1 MTAEAKAETVPC
13 AAWPEALL
21 IATLFAMDPHGLGG
35 ISIKGRGSPFFEAW
49 LDQLKELLPEG
60 APLRRCPVQTGDDR
74 LLGGLDLATSLA
86 MGQPVVQRGLLSEVD
101 GGVLVLPMA
110 ERLSS
115 ATAARIAAALDEGQF
130 QLERD
135 GLTSL
140 LPARFGLI
148 LLDESMGPE
157 ESPPFALLERCSF
170 RLDGNGLGLGDLA
183 GDGAN
188 LEDIKRAK
196 NALPEIGLASES
208 LLEAICEAA
217 QAFGLNSARPAL
229 LCLRVARMI
238 AALDGRKV
246 ANLGDVTLAAQL
258 VLAPQALQ
266 LPPPPEE
273 PQPDDSDQQADT
285 QDEAQQTEAE
295 ADPTPP
301 PETPPDSQAE
311 AEPKSPPSP
320 SEILVDAVKSA
331 LPAELI
337 AALGS
342 QAKPNRQGRASGSGG
357 GTMQK
362 SPLRG
367 RPIRSRSGTL
377 KPGERLNIIE
387 TLRAAAPWQKL
398 RRRPQADAAL
408 ETGRKRIEVRKS
420 DFRIRCFAQP
430 KEATTILVVD
440 ASGSS
445 AFQRLAEAK
454 GAVELLLAQ
463 AYVDRSRVA
472 LVAFRNEAAEIL
484 LPPTRSLARA
494 RRQLSDLAGGGGT
507 PLAAGID
514 TALLLALAEKAKGR
528 TPRLLFL
535 TDGRGN
541 IGREGKAGR
550 AVAMADALLAARA
563 VGLAEIAAVH
573 IDTSPFPRPG
583 ARELAEAMR
592 AIYAPLPYLNA
603 QAISAI

>member
-1 MTAEAKAETVPC
+1 MTAEAQAETVPC

-35 ISIKGRGSPFFEAW
+35 ISIKGRGSPFFDAW
-49 LDQLKELLPEG
+49 LDLLKELLPEG

-74 LLGGLDLATSLA
+74 LLGGLDLTTSLA

-140 LPARFGLI
+140 LPSRFGLI
-148 LLDESMGPE
+148 LLDESIGPE

-183 GDGAN
+183 GDGASV
-188 LEDIKRAK
+188 DQIQSAK
-196 NALPEIGLASES
+196 MALPSIGLEQES
-208 LLEAICEAA
+208 LVDAICEAA

-238 AALDGRKV
+238 AALDGRKT
-246 ANLGDVTLAAQL
+246 ATLADVTLAAQL

-273 PQPDDSDQQADT
+273 PQPDDSDPEAET
-285 QDEAQQTEAE
+285 QDEAE
-295 ADPTPP
+295 ADPATA
-301 PETPPDSQAE
+301 PEMPPDSHAE
-311 AEPKSPPSP
+311 SEPKSPPNP

-342 QAKPNRQGRASGSGG
+342 QAKPNRQGRASDSGSG
-357 GTMQK
+357 TLQK

-398 RRRPQADAAL
+398 RRRPQADAAP
-408 ETGRKRIEVRKS
+408 EAGKKRIEVRKS

-472 LVAFRNEAAEIL
+472 LIAFRNEAAEIL

-514 TALLLALAEKAKGR
+514 TALMLALAEKAKGR

-550 AVAMADALLAARA
+550 AGAMADALLAARA

>member
-1 MTAEAKAETVPC
+1 MTGEAQAETVPC

-35 ISIKGRGSPFFEAW
+35 ISIKGRGSPFFDAW
-49 LDQLKELLPEG
+49 LDLVKELLPDG
-60 APLRRCPVQTGDDR
+60 SPLRRCPVQTGDDR

-86 MGQPVVQRGLLSEVD
+86 LGQPVVQRGLLSEVD
-101 GGVLVLPMA
+101 GGILVLPMA

-140 LPARFGLI
+140 LPSRFGLI
-148 LLDESMGPE
+148 LLDESIGPE
-157 ESPPFALLERCSF
+157 ESPPQALLERCSF

-183 GDGAN
+183 GDGLN
-188 LEDIKRAK
+188 RAEIQRARA
-196 NALPEIGLASES
+196 ALPSVGLEQDA
-208 LLEAICEAA
+208 LVDAICEAA
-217 QAFGLNSARPAL
+217 QAFGLHSARPAL
-229 LCLRVARMI
+229 LCLRVARMV
-238 AALDGRKV
+238 AALDGRR
-246 ANLGDVTLAAQL
+246 AASLSDVTLAAQL
-258 VLAPQALQ
+258 VLAPQALH

-273 PQPDDSDQQADT
+273 PQSEETDPQPEN
-285 QDEAQQTEAE
+285 QDEAEPAETEA
-295 ADPTPP
+295 PPP
-301 PETPPDSQAE
+301 PEDQSEPQAE
-311 AEPKSPPSP
+311 AEATPPANP
-320 SEILVDAVKSA
+320 SDVLVEAVRSA

-337 AALGS
+337 AALS
-342 QAKPNRQGRASGSGG
+342 QKAKPNRQGRASGSGG
-357 GTMQK
+357 GAMQK

-398 RRRPQADAAL
+398 RRRPQADSQF
-408 ETGRKRIEVRKS
+408 GVKRIEVRKS

-472 LVAFRNEAAEIL
+472 LVAFRNEGAEVL

-494 RRQLSDLAGGGGT
+494 RRQLADLAGGGGT

-514 TALLLALAEKAKGR
+514 TALMLALAEKAKGR
-528 TPRLLFL
+528 TPRLLLL
-535 TDGRGN
+535 TDGRAN

-550 AVAMADALLAARA
+550 ALAMTDALLAARA
-563 VGLAEIAAVH
+563 VGLSGISSVH

-583 ARELAEAMR
+583 ARELAEAMQG
-592 AIYAPLPYLNA
+592 IYAPLPYLNA

>member
-1 MTAEAKAETVPC
+1 MTQEAQTDQVPC
-13 AAWPEALL
+13 AAWPEPLL

-35 ISIKGRGSPFFEAW
+35 ISIKGRSSPFFDAW
-49 LDQLKELLPEG
+49 LDLLKDLLPDG

-86 MGQPVVQRGLLSEVD
+86 LGQPVVQRGLLSEVD

-148 LLDESMGPE
+148 LLDESIGPE
-157 ESPPFALLERCSF
+157 ESPPLALLERCSF
-170 RLDGNGLGLGDLA
+170 RLDGNGLGLADLA
-183 GDGAN
+183 GAGAS
-188 LEDIKRAK
+188 LEQIQQAK
-196 NALPEIGLASES
+196 AALPGVGLAEET
-208 LLEAICEAA
+208 LVDAICEAA

-229 LCLRVARMI
+229 LCLRVARMV
-238 AALDGRKV
+238 AALDGRQA

-266 LPPPPEE
+266 LPPPPEDAPPDEAE
-273 PQPDDSDQQADT
+273 PPES
-285 QDEAQQTEAE
+285 QDEAEPAETETE
-295 ADPTPP
+295 PPPP
-301 PETPPDSQAE
+301 PETPPDTEAE
-311 AEPKSPPSP
+311 AKNQPNP

-337 AALGS
+337 AALGN

-357 GTMQK
+357 GAMQK

-398 RRRPQADAAL
+398 RRRPQAEGAPAS
-408 ETGRKRIEVRKS
+408 KRIEVRKS

-472 LVAFRNEAAEIL
+472 LVAFRNEGAEVL

-494 RRQLSDLAGGGGT
+494 RRQLADLAGGGGT

-514 TALLLALAEKAKGR
+514 TALMLALAEKAKGR

-535 TDGRGN
+535 TDGRAN

-563 VGLAEIAAVH
+563 VGLSDIAAVH

-583 ARELAEAMR
+583 ARDLAEAMR

>member
-1 MTAEAKAETVPC
+1 MV
-13 AAWPEALL
+13 
-21 IATLFAMDPHGLGG
+21 
-35 ISIKGRGSPFFEAW
+35 
-49 LDQLKELLPEG
+49 
-60 APLRRCPVQTGDDR
+60 
-74 LLGGLDLATSLA
+74 
-86 MGQPVVQRGLLSEVD
+86 
-101 GGVLVLPMA
+101 
-110 ERLSS
+110 
-115 ATAARIAAALDEGQF
+115 
-130 QLERD
+130 
-135 GLTSL
+135 
-140 LPARFGLI
+140 
-148 LLDESMGPE
+148 
-157 ESPPFALLERCSF
+157 
-170 RLDGNGLGLGDLA
+170 
-183 GDGAN
+183 
-188 LEDIKRAK
+188 
-196 NALPEIGLASES
+196 
-208 LLEAICEAA
+208 
-217 QAFGLNSARPAL
+217 
-229 LCLRVARMI
+229 
-238 AALDGRKV
+238 AALDGRQA

-258 VLAPQALQ
+258 VLAPQALH
-266 LPPPPEE
+266 LPPPPEDR
-273 PQPDDSDQQADT
+273 QPDAAEPPES
-285 QDEAQQTEAE
+285 QDEAEAAEAE
-295 ADPTPP
+295 AEPAPP
-301 PETPPDSQAE
+301 PETPPDPQAE
-311 AEPKSPPSP
+311 AEAKNQPNPSD
-320 SEILVDAVKSA
+320 ILVDAVKSA

-342 QAKPNRQGRASGSGG
+342 QAKPSRQSRASGSGG
-357 GTMQK
+357 GAMQK

-398 RRRPQADAAL
+398 RRRPQAEGARAL
-408 ETGRKRIEVRKS
+408 KRIEVRKS

-472 LVAFRNEAAEIL
+472 LVAFRNESAEVL

-494 RRQLSDLAGGGGT
+494 RRQLADLSGGGGT

-514 TALLLALAEKAKGR
+514 TALMLALAEKAKGR

-535 TDGRGN
+535 TDGRAN

-550 AVAMADALLAARA
+550 TVAMADALSAARA
-563 VGLAEIAAVH
+563 VGLSDIAAVH

-583 ARELAEAMR
+583 AHELAEAMR

-603 QAISAI
+603 QAISAM

>member
-1 MTAEAKAETVPC
+1 
-13 AAWPEALL
+13 
-21 IATLFAMDPHGLGG
+21 
-35 ISIKGRGSPFFEAW
+35 
-49 LDQLKELLPEG
+49 
-60 APLRRCPVQTGDDR
+60 
-74 LLGGLDLATSLA
+74 
-86 MGQPVVQRGLLSEVD
+86 
-101 GGVLVLPMA
+101 
-110 ERLSS
+110 
-115 ATAARIAAALDEGQF
+115 
-130 QLERD
+130 LEQ
-135 GLTSL
+135 
-140 LPARFGLI
+140 
-148 LLDESMGPE
+148 
-157 ESPPFALLERCSF
+157 
-170 RLDGNGLGLGDLA
+170 
-183 GDGAN
+183 
-188 LEDIKRAK
+188 
-196 NALPEIGLASES
+196 ES
-208 LLEAICEAA
+208 LVDAICEAA

-229 LCLRVARMI
+229 LCLRVARMV

-246 ANLGDVTLAAQL
+246 ASLGDVTLAAQL

-266 LPPPPEE
+266 LPPPPAE
-273 PQPDDSDQQADT
+273 PQPDDPDQQPES
-285 QDEAQQTEAE
+285 QDEAEEAEAE
-295 ADPTPP
+295 ADP
-301 PETPPDSQAE
+301 ETPPEPQAE
-311 AEPKSPPSP
+311 AEPKSQPNPGDV
-320 SEILVDAVKSA
+320 LVDAVKSA

-342 QAKPNRQGRASGSGG
+342 QAKPNRQGRAAGSGG
-357 GTMQK
+357 GTMEK

-367 RPIRSRSGTL
+367 RPIRSRSGSL

-398 RRRPQADAAL
+398 RRRPQTDAVP
-408 ETGRKRIEVRKS
+408 TSGIKRIEVRKS

-514 TALLLALAEKAKGR
+514 TALILALAEKAKGR

-541 IGREGKAGR
+541 IGRDGKTGR
-550 AVAMADALLAARA
+550 ASAMADALLAARA

-583 ARELAEAMR
+583 ARDLAEAMG

>member
-1 MTAEAKAETVPC
+1 MTAEAQAETVPC

-35 ISIKGRGSPFFEAW
+35 ISIKGRGSPFFEAL
-49 LDQLKELLPEG
+49 LDLLKELLPEG

-148 LLDESMGPE
+148 LLDESIGPE

-183 GDGAN
+183 GDGAS
-188 LEDIKRAK
+188 LEDIERAK
-196 NALPEIGLASES
+196 SALPEIGLASES

-229 LCLRVARMI
+229 LCLRVARMV

-266 LPPPPEE
+266 LPPQPEE
-273 PQPDDSDQQADT
+273 PQPDESDQQAET
-285 QDEAQQTEAE
+285 QDEAE
-295 ADPTPP
+295 ADAKPP
-301 PETPPDSQAE
+301 SETPPDSQAE
-311 AEPKSPPSP
+311 AEPKSPPNP
-320 SEILVDAVKSA
+320 SEVLVDAVKSA

-357 GTMQK
+357 GALQK

-377 KPGERLNIIE
+377 KLGERLNIIE

-408 ETGRKRIEVRKS
+408 ETGKKRIEVRKS

-514 TALLLALAEKAKGR
+514 TALLLALAEKARGR

-550 AVAMADALLAARA
+550 AVAMADAILAARA

>member
-1 MTAEAKAETVPC
+1 MTQEAQTDQVPC
-13 AAWPEALL
+13 AAWPEPLL

-35 ISIKGRGSPFFEAW
+35 ISIKGRSSPFFDAW
-49 LDQLKELLPEG
+49 LDLLKDLLPDG

-86 MGQPVVQRGLLSEVD
+86 LGQPVVQRGLLSEVD

-148 LLDESMGPE
+148 LLDESIGPE
-157 ESPPFALLERCSF
+157 ESPPLALLERCSF
-170 RLDGNGLGLGDLA
+170 RLDGNGLGLADLA
-183 GDGAN
+183 GAGAS
-188 LEDIKRAK
+188 LEQIQQAK
-196 NALPEIGLASES
+196 AALPGVGLAEET
-208 LLEAICEAA
+208 LVDAICEAA

-229 LCLRVARMI
+229 LCLRVARMV
-238 AALDGRKV
+238 AALDGRQA

-266 LPPPPEE
+266 LPPPPEDAPPDEAE
-273 PQPDDSDQQADT
+273 PPES
-285 QDEAQQTEAE
+285 QDEAEPAETETE
-295 ADPTPP
+295 PPPP
-301 PETPPDSQAE
+301 PETPPDTEAE
-311 AEPKSPPSP
+311 AKNQPNP

-337 AALGS
+337 AALGN

-357 GTMQK
+357 GAMQK

-398 RRRPQADAAL
+398 RRRPQGEGAPAS
-408 ETGRKRIEVRKS
+408 KRIEVRKS

-472 LVAFRNEAAEIL
+472 LVAFRNEGAGVL

-494 RRQLSDLAGGGGT
+494 RRQLADLAGGGGT

-514 TALLLALAEKAKGR
+514 TALMLALAEKAKGR

-535 TDGRGN
+535 TDGRAN

-563 VGLAEIAAVH
+563 VGLSDIAAVH

-583 ARELAEAMR
+583 ARDLAEAMR

>member
-1 MTAEAKAETVPC
+1 MTAEAQAETVPC

-35 ISIKGRGSPFFEAW
+35 ISIRGRGSPFFEAW
-49 LDQLKELLPEG
+49 LELLKELLPEG

-74 LLGGLDLATSLA
+74 LLGGLDLASSLA

-101 GGVLVLPMA
+101 GGVLILPMA

-140 LPARFGLI
+140 LPSRFGLI
-148 LLDESMGPE
+148 LLDESIGPE

-183 GDGAN
+183 GDGASV
-188 LEDIKRAK
+188 EQIQSAK
-196 NALPEIGLASES
+196 MALPSIGLEQES
-208 LLEAICEAA
+208 LVDAICEAA

-238 AALDGRKV
+238 AALDGRKT
-246 ANLGDVTLAAQL
+246 ATLADVTLAAQL

-266 LPPPPEE
+266 LPPPPAE
-273 PQPDDSDQQADT
+273 PQPDEADQQAET
-285 QDEAQQTEAE
+285 QNEAEQTEAE
-295 ADPTPP
+295 ADLTP
-301 PETPPDSQAE
+301 PPDSQAE
-311 AEPKSPPSP
+311 SEPKSPPDP
-320 SEILVDAVKSA
+320 SEVLVDAVKSA

-342 QAKPNRQGRASGSGG
+342 QTKPNRQGRASGSGG

-408 ETGRKRIEVRKS
+408 EAGKKRIEVRKS

-472 LVAFRNEAAEIL
+472 LIAFRNEAAEIL

-514 TALLLALAEKAKGR
+514 TALMLALAEKAKGR

>member
-1 MTAEAKAETVPC
+1 MTQEAQTDSVPC

-35 ISIKGRGSPFFEAW
+35 ISIKGRSSPFFDAW
-49 LDQLKELLPEG
+49 LDLLKELLPEG

-86 MGQPVVQRGLLSEVD
+86 LGQPVVQRGLLSEVD

-148 LLDESMGPE
+148 LLDESIGPE

-170 RLDGNGLGLGDLA
+170 RLDGNGLGLADLA
-183 GDGAN
+183 GDGLS
-188 LEDIKRAK
+188 LEDIQRAK
-196 NALPEIGLASES
+196 AALPSVGLEQDA
-208 LLEAICEAA
+208 LVDAICEAA
-217 QAFGLNSARPAL
+217 QAFGLHSARPAL
-229 LCLRVARMI
+229 LCLRVARMV
-238 AALDGRKV
+238 AALDGRK
-246 ANLGDVTLAAQL
+246 AASLGDVTLAAQL

-273 PQPDDSDQQADT
+273 PTPDEADQQPEN
-285 QDEAQQTEAE
+285 QDEADPAEAE
-295 ADPTPP
+295 SEPAPP
-301 PETPPDSQAE
+301 PETPPDTQAE
-311 AEPKSPPSP
+311 AEAKNQPNP
-320 SEILVDAVKSA
+320 SEVLVDAVKSA

-357 GTMQK
+357 GAMQK

-398 RRRPQADAAL
+398 RRRPQAEGA
-408 ETGRKRIEVRKS
+408 TGMKRIEVRKS

-472 LVAFRNEAAEIL
+472 LVAFRNETAEVL

-514 TALLLALAEKAKGR
+514 TALMLALAEKAKGR

-563 VGLAEIAAVH
+563 VGLSDIAAVH

>member
-1 MTAEAKAETVPC
+1 MTQEAQTDSVPC

-35 ISIKGRGSPFFEAW
+35 ISIKGRSSPFFDAW
-49 LDQLKELLPEG
+49 LDLLKELLPEG

-86 MGQPVVQRGLLSEVD
+86 LGQPVVQRGLLSEVD

-148 LLDESMGPE
+148 LLDESIGPE

-170 RLDGNGLGLGDLA
+170 RLDGNGLGLADLA
-183 GDGAN
+183 GDGLS
-188 LEDIKRAK
+188 LEDIQRAK
-196 NALPEIGLASES
+196 AALPSVGLEQDS
-208 LLEAICEAA
+208 LIDAICEAA
-217 QAFGLNSARPAL
+217 QAFGLHSARPAL
-229 LCLRVARMI
+229 LCLRVARMV
-238 AALDGRKV
+238 AALDGRK
-246 ANLGDVTLAAQL
+246 AASLGDVTLAAQL

-266 LPPPPEE
+266 LPPPPEDR
-273 PQPDDSDQQADT
+273 QPDEADPEEN
-285 QDEAQQTEAE
+285 QDEAEPAEAE
-295 ADPTPP
+295 AEPPPP
-301 PETPPDSQAE
+301 PEAPPDTQAE
-311 AEPKSPPSP
+311 AEAKNQPNP

-337 AALGS
+337 AALGN

-357 GTMQK
+357 GAMQK

-398 RRRPQADAAL
+398 RRRPKVEGA
-408 ETGRKRIEVRKS
+408 TGMKRIEVRKS

-472 LVAFRNEAAEIL
+472 LVAFRNETAEVL

-514 TALLLALAEKAKGR
+514 TALMLALAEKAKGR

-541 IGREGKAGR
+541 IGREGKTGR

-563 VGLAEIAAVH
+563 VGLSAIAAVH

>member
-1 MTAEAKAETVPC
+1 MTKEAQTDQVPC
-13 AAWPEALL
+13 AAWPEPVL

-35 ISIKGRGSPFFEAW
+35 ISIKGRSSPFFDAW
-49 LDQLKELLPEG
+49 LDLLKDLLPDG

-86 MGQPVVQRGLLSEVD
+86 LGQPVVQRGLLSEVD

-148 LLDESMGPE
+148 LLDESIGPE
-157 ESPPFALLERCSF
+157 ESPPLALLERCSF
-170 RLDGNGLGLGDLA
+170 RLDGNGLGLADLA
-183 GDGAN
+183 GAGAS
-188 LEDIKRAK
+188 LEQIQQAK
-196 NALPEIGLASES
+196 SALPGIGLAEET
-208 LLEAICEAA
+208 LVDAICEAA
-217 QAFGLNSARPAL
+217 QAFGLHSARPAL
-229 LCLRVARMI
+229 LCVRVARMV
-238 AALDGRKV
+238 AALDGRQA

-266 LPPPPEE
+266 LPPPPEDAPPDEAE
-273 PQPDDSDQQADT
+273 PPES
-285 QDEAQQTEAE
+285 QDEAEPAEAE
-295 ADPTPP
+295 TESPPP
-301 PETPPDSQAE
+301 PETPPDTEGE
-311 AEPKSPPSP
+311 AKNQPNP

-337 AALGS
+337 AALGN

-357 GTMQK
+357 GAMQK

-367 RPIRSRSGTL
+367 RPIRSRSGAL

-398 RRRPQADAAL
+398 RRRPQAEGAPAS
-408 ETGRKRIEVRKS
+408 KRIEVRKS

-472 LVAFRNEAAEIL
+472 LVAFRNEGAEVL

-494 RRQLSDLAGGGGT
+494 RRQLADLAGGGGT

-514 TALLLALAEKAKGR
+514 TALMLALAEKAKGR

-535 TDGRGN
+535 TDGRAN

-563 VGLAEIAAVH
+563 VGLSDIAAVH

-583 ARELAEAMR
+583 ARDLAEAMR

>member
-1 MTAEAKAETVPC
+1 MTAEAQAETVPC

-35 ISIKGRGSPFFEAW
+35 ISIKGRGSPFFDAW
-49 LDQLKELLPEG
+49 LDLLKELLPDG

-148 LLDESMGPE
+148 LLDESIGPE

-170 RLDGNGLGLGDLA
+170 RIDGNGLGLGDLA
-183 GDGAN
+183 GDGAS
-188 LEDIKRAK
+188 LEDIERAK

-229 LCLRVARMI
+229 LCLRVARMV

-258 VLAPQALQ
+258 VLTPQALQ
-266 LPPPPEE
+266 LPPLPEK
-273 PQPDDSDQQADT
+273 PQPDDSEQQAET
-285 QDEAQQTEAE
+285 QDEAES
-295 ADPTPP
+295 DPTPP
-301 PETPPDSQAE
+301 AETPPDPQAE
-311 AEPKSPPSP
+311 AEPKSPPNP
-320 SEILVDAVKSA
+320 SEILVEAVKSA

-398 RRRPQADAAL
+398 RRRPQVEPVP

-563 VGLAEIAAVH
+563 VGLEEIAAVH

>member
-1 MTAEAKAETVPC
+1 MTQAAQTDQLPC

-35 ISIKGRGSPFFEAW
+35 ISIKGRSSPFFDAW
-49 LDQLKELLPEG
+49 LDLLKELLPEG

-86 MGQPVVQRGLLSEVD
+86 LGQPVVQRGLLSEVD

-140 LPARFGLI
+140 LPAHFGLI
-148 LLDESMGPE
+148 LLDESIGSE

-170 RLDGNGLGLGDLA
+170 RLDGNGLGLADLA
-183 GDGAN
+183 GDGASF
-188 LEDIKRAK
+188 EHIQQAK
-196 NALPEIGLASES
+196 AALPGVGLEQET
-208 LLEAICEAA
+208 LVDAICEAA

-229 LCLRVARMI
+229 LCLRVARMV
-238 AALDGRKV
+238 AALDGRQA

-266 LPPPPEE
+266 LPPPAEDR
-273 PQPDDSDQQADT
+273 QPDEAEPPES
-285 QDEAQQTEAE
+285 QDEVEPAE
-295 ADPTPP
+295 ANTGPP
-301 PETPPDSQAE
+301 PPTETPPDTQAE
-311 AEPKSPPSP
+311 AEAKNQPNP

-342 QAKPNRQGRASGSGG
+342 QAKPNRQGRATGSGAG
-357 GTMQK
+357 AVQK

-398 RRRPQADAAL
+398 RRRP
-408 ETGRKRIEVRKS
+408 EVEGVTTVKRIEVRKS

-472 LVAFRNEAAEIL
+472 LIAFRNETAEVL

-494 RRQLSDLAGGGGT
+494 RRQLADLAGGGGT

-514 TALLLALAEKAKGR
+514 TALMLALAEKAKGR
-528 TPRLLFL
+528 TPRLLLL
-535 TDGRGN
+535 TDGRAN

-563 VGLAEIAAVH
+563 VGLSDIAAVH
-573 IDTSPFPRPG
+573 IDTSPFPRPD

>member
-1 MTAEAKAETVPC
+1 MTQEAQTDQVPC
-13 AAWPEALL
+13 AAWPEPLL
-21 IATLFAMDPHGLGG
+21 IATLFAMDPHGLGS
-35 ISIKGRGSPFFEAW
+35 ISIKGRSSPFFDAW
-49 LDQLKELLPEG
+49 LDLLRELLPEG

-86 MGQPVVQRGLLSEVD
+86 LGQPVVQRGLLSEVD

-110 ERLSS
+110 ERLST

-148 LLDESMGPE
+148 LLDESIGAE
-157 ESPPFALLERCSF
+157 ESPPLALLERCSF
-170 RLDGNGLGLGDLA
+170 RLDGNGLGLADLA
-183 GDGAN
+183 GAGASFEHIQ
-188 LEDIKRAK
+188 LAK
-196 NALPEIGLASES
+196 AALPRIGLADET
-208 LLEAICEAA
+208 LVDAICEAA
-217 QAFGLNSARPAL
+217 QAFGLHSARPAL
-229 LCLRVARMI
+229 LCLRVARMV
-238 AALDGRKV
+238 AALDGRP
-246 ANLGDVTLAAQL
+246 AATLSDVTLAAQL

-273 PQPDDSDQQADT
+273 APPDEVEPRES
-285 QDEAQQTEAE
+285 QDEAEPDVTDAE
-295 ADPTPP
+295 PPP
-301 PETPPDSQAE
+301 PESSPDTQAE
-311 AEPKSPPSP
+311 AEAKTQPNP

-337 AALGS
+337 AALGN

-357 GTMQK
+357 GAMQK

-398 RRRPQADAAL
+398 RRRPQAEGAPAA
-408 ETGRKRIEVRKS
+408 KRIEVRKS

-472 LVAFRNEAAEIL
+472 LVAFRNEGAEVL

-494 RRQLSDLAGGGGT
+494 RRQLADLAGGGGT

-514 TALLLALAEKAKGR
+514 TGLILALAEKAKGR

-535 TDGRGN
+535 TDGRAN

-563 VGLAEIAAVH
+563 VGLADIAAVH
-573 IDTSPFPRPG
+573 IDTSPFPRPD

>member
-1 MTAEAKAETVPC
+1 
-13 AAWPEALL
+13 
-21 IATLFAMDPHGLGG
+21 
-35 ISIKGRGSPFFEAW
+35 
-49 LDQLKELLPEG
+49 
-60 APLRRCPVQTGDDR
+60 
-74 LLGGLDLATSLA
+74 
-86 MGQPVVQRGLLSEVD
+86 
-101 GGVLVLPMA
+101 
-110 ERLSS
+110 
-115 ATAARIAAALDEGQF
+115 
-130 QLERD
+130 
-135 GLTSL
+135 
-140 LPARFGLI
+140 
-148 LLDESMGPE
+148 
-157 ESPPFALLERCSF
+157 
-170 RLDGNGLGLGDLA
+170 LA
-183 GDGAN
+183 GDGLS
-188 LEDIKRAK
+188 LEDIQRAK
-196 NALPEIGLASES
+196 AALPSVGLEQDS
-208 LLEAICEAA
+208 LIDAICEAA

-229 LCLRVARMI
+229 LCLRVARMV
-238 AALDGRKV
+238 AALDGRQA

-266 LPPPPEE
+266 LPQPPEDR
-273 PQPDDSDQQADT
+273 QPDETEPPES
-285 QDEAQQTEAE
+285 QDEAEPAEAE
-295 ADPTPP
+295 AEPPPP
-301 PETPPDSQAE
+301 PETPPDTQAE
-311 AEPKSPPSP
+311 AEAKNQPNP

-337 AALGS
+337 AALGN
-342 QAKPNRQGRASGSGG
+342 QTKPNRLGRASGSGG
-357 GTMQK
+357 GAMQK

-398 RRRPQADAAL
+398 RRRPQVEGVNAA
-408 ETGRKRIEVRKS
+408 KRIEVRKS

-472 LVAFRNEAAEIL
+472 LVAFRNEGAEIL

-494 RRQLSDLAGGGGT
+494 RRQLADLAGGGGT

-514 TALLLALAEKAKGR
+514 TALMLALAEKAKGR

-535 TDGRGN
+535 TDGRAN

-550 AVAMADALLAARA
+550 TIAMADALLAARA
-563 VGLAEIAAVH
+563 VGLSDIAAVH

-583 ARELAEAMR
+583 ARELADAMR
-592 AIYAPLPYLNA
+592 ATYAPLPYLNA

>member
-1 MTAEAKAETVPC
+1 MSQEAQAETVPC
-13 AAWPEALL
+13 AAWPQALL

-35 ISIKGRGSPFFEAW
+35 ISIKGRSSPFFDAW
-49 LDQLKELLPEG
+49 FDLLKELLPEG
-60 APLRRCPVQTGDDR
+60 TPLRRCPVQTGDDR

-115 ATAARIAAALDEGQF
+115 ATAARIAAALDQSAF

-148 LLDESMGPE
+148 LLDDSMGPE

-170 RLDGNGLGLGDLA
+170 RLDGDGLGLADFA
-183 GDGAN
+183 GDGAS
-188 LEDIKRAK
+188 LGDIQRAK
-196 NALPEIGLASES
+196 AALPDIGLQSDS
-208 LLEAICEAA
+208 LVEAICEAA

-229 LCLRVARMI
+229 LCLRVARMV
-238 AALDGRKV
+238 AALDGRQA
-246 ANLGDVTLAAQL
+246 ANLDDVTLAAQL

-266 LPPPPEE
+266 LPPPPPEASQPDDQE
-273 PQPDDSDQQADT
+273 PQPET
-285 QDEAQQTEAE
+285 QDETEQAEAE
-295 ADPTPP
+295 AEPA
-301 PETPPDSQAE
+301 PEMPPDSQAE
-311 AEPKSPPSP
+311 ADPKNQPSP
-320 SEILVDAVKSA
+320 SDVLVDAVKSA

-342 QAKPNRQGRASGSGG
+342 QAKPNRQGRASGSGAG
-357 GTMQK
+357 MMQK
-362 SPLRG
+362 SALRG

-398 RRRPQADAAL
+398 RRRPHPDAAL
-408 ETGRKRIEVRKS
+408 ASGRKRIEVRKS

-494 RRQLSDLAGGGGT
+494 RRQLADLAGGGGT

-514 TALLLALAEKAKGR
+514 TALMLALAEKAKGR

-592 AIYAPLPYLNA
+592 ATYAPLPYLNA